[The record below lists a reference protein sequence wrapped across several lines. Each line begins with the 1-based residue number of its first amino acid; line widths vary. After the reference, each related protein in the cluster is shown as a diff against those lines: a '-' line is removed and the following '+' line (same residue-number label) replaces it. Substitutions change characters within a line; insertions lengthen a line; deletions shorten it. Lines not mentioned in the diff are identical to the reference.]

1 MNQNLPKQ
9 DSLAPNPL
17 DQNPL
22 LGQFPL
28 PSELRLP
35 ATWAQRLITAAVAA
49 REQAY
54 APFSRFRVGAALLTG
69 ELAAGEP
76 QIFVGCNVENASYGA
91 TICAERV
98 AGGAAIAAGQRVW
111 SGMAIATRGGAAPCG
126 LCRQFLVEFAPHM
139 EIILFDVDQR
149 TCRRRVLADLLPDY
163 FRGADVLSE

>member
-1 MNQNLPKQ
+1 MNQNLSKPEPF
-9 DSLAPNPL
+9 DLNPL
-17 DQNPL
+17 DRNPL

-28 PSELRLP
+28 PGELRMP
-35 ATWAQRLITAAVAA
+35 ATWAQRLIAAAVAA

-69 ELAAGEP
+69 EPAAGEP
-76 QIFVGCNVENASYGA
+76 QIFGGCNVENASYGA

-126 LCRQFLVEFAPHM
+126 VCRQFLVEFAPQM
-139 EIILFDVDQR
+139 EIILVDVDQR
-149 TCRRRVLADLLPDY
+149 TCRRRVLADLLPDH
-163 FRGADVLSE
+163 FRGVDVLSE